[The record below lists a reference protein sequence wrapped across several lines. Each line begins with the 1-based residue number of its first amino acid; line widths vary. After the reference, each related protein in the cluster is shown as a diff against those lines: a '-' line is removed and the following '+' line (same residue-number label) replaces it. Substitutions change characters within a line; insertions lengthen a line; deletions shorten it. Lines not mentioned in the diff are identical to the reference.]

1 MFLSSTTIR
10 LFFAVISCHT
20 AGMRFLILFLF
31 AYLSFTVSPYAD
43 TNKLTSTGIV
53 AQDNEDI
60 MRVESYLNHMKSISA
75 DFIQVND
82 RGAIRYGVIAIE
94 RPG

>member
-1 MFLSSTTIR
+1 MFLFQQQFDFLR
-10 LFFAVISCHT
+10 RNFLPHRR
-20 AGMRFLILFLF
+20 MRFLILFLF
-31 AYLSFTVSPYAD
+31 AYLSFTVSAYAE
-43 TNKLTSTGIV
+43 TNRLPSTGIV
-53 AQDNEDI
+53 AQDKEDI
-60 MRVESYLNHMKSISA
+60 MRIESYLNHLKSISA